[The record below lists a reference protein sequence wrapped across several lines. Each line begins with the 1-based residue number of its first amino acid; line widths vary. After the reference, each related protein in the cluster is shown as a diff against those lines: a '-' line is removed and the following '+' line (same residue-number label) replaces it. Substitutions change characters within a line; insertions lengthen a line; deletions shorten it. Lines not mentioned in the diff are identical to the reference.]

1 MLLITQVNVAPTSL
15 LFAVMLFPVSG
26 NSTPFLN
33 QVLSTEPGIEELQKM
48 VREPSTRQP
57 HAPMSTMPAE
67 VPLLSLIPGWT
78 VCRIYNII

>member
-1 MLLITQVNVAPTSL
+1 
-15 LFAVMLFPVSG
+15 MLFPVSD

-33 QVLSTEPGIEELQKM
+33 QLLSTGPGIVELQIM

-67 VPLLSLIPGWT
+67 VPSLSLTPGWT
-78 VCRIYNII
+78 AYRK